1 MNNVEKLQRTRSF
14 PTIRVESEPSGDAH
28 WMYMHS
34 DVAPGVRPC
43 FRSQMLDD
51 VLSFMNSITLRE
63 SQRQP
68 GKLRHLVVASDA
80 SAFNLG
86 GDLELFSQLIRE
98 NNRDRLLSYAR
109 RCIDGVHHLNT
120 GLGGDVRTI
129 ALIQGDA
136 LGGGLEIALSCH
148 TIVAEEGVDMGLPEV
163 LFGLFPG
170 MGAYNFLSRR
180 VSPQLAERIILE
192 GRVYSA
198 EEMHAMG
205 VVDILVPRGQGEQ
218 AVNDLIR
225 QQQRIPQSYLAMNA
239 VRGISNRVDY
249 QELMDIT
256 RVWVDAA
263 LALDE
268 KSLRTMD
275 RLHEAR
281 GVHFALAAQAQ
292 DGAFRGE
299 AQDLY
304 ELLGNL
310 IDNAGKWAR
319 TRVVVDVQRE
329 GAQLCFT
336 VDDDGPGIPEAQR
349 ERMFQRGVQLDEQRP
364 GAGLGLDI
372 VRALA
377 ETYGGSVQALASPLG
392 GARLHLCLPACD

>member
-1 MNNVEKLQRTRSF
+1 MANADEQKLHY
-14 PTIRVESEPSGDAH
+14 PLGDTLPAPGGVL
-28 WMYMHS
+28 

-170 MGAYNFLSRR
+170 MGAYSFLCKR
-180 VSPQLAERIILE
+180 VSPQVAERIILDGNIYTSDE
-192 GRVYSA
+192 LYK
-198 EEMHAMG
+198 MG
-205 VVDILVPRGQGEQ
+205 VVDVLVPKG
-218 AVNDLIR
+218 
-225 QQQRIPQSYLAMNA
+225 
-239 VRGISNRVDY
+239 
-249 QELMDIT
+249 
-256 RVWVDAA
+256 
-263 LALDE
+263 
-268 KSLRTMD
+268 
-275 RLHEAR
+275 
-281 GVHFALAAQAQ
+281 
-292 DGAFRGE
+292 
-299 AQDLY
+299 
-304 ELLGNL
+304 
-310 IDNAGKWAR
+310 
-319 TRVVVDVQRE
+319 
-329 GAQLCFT
+329 
-336 VDDDGPGIPEAQR
+336 
-349 ERMFQRGVQLDEQRP
+349 
-364 GAGLGLDI
+364 
-372 VRALA
+372 
-377 ETYGGSVQALASPLG
+377 
-392 GARLHLCLPACD
+392 